1 MFYSTRSRLII
12 GFIGVSILV
21 GVISLFVGSRL
32 IYRAVLNEATMRISR
47 DLNAAREIYL
57 SRIKTM
63 DMALNVAALDPEFRS
78 LFYELDFDR
87 LLNKIKKIARQS
99 ELDFAG
105 ITDGNGITVC
115 RIGPNRPSSKDET
128 VINPV
133 VEFVLSR
140 GKATSGTVIL
150 PHEYLLLENPE
161 LAIRARIELLPT
173 PRAAPR
179 EEKDETSGMAL
190 CAGVPI
196 LDGQDVIGVLYGGKL
211 LSRDKEIV
219 DTVREIAFQGETF
232 KGRSIGTATI
242 FFKDLRISTNV
253 LTPQQERAI
262 GTRVSQEVKDRV
274 LIEGERWTD
283 RAFVVSDWYIT
294 AYEPIIDIYG
304 ERVGILYVGVLEDK
318 YVNVRRNLLTVF
330 ILITLAGMVIATGLG
345 YFLAHKITVPV
356 RQLINA
362 GNEAAKGN
370 LDPEIGPI
378 SNNEIGSLQTAFS
391 KMLHSLRE
399 RDERQRAESE
409 HKLILSEKQASI
421 GKLAAGVA
429 HEINN
434 PLTGVLTFTHML
446 LKRTDLNDEIRN
458 DLQTIAKETE
468 RVRRIVKGLLDF
480 SRQTKLDPEPTDINR
495 LVKNTIEL
503 VENQALI
510 KGLILGFIPG
520 DDLPVRTVDRSQL
533 QSVLLNII
541 MNAIDASDPGDS
553 ITVTTGI
560 GVSSAETVPAQER
573 EKASSGPAGDDQTG
587 RGEHAVKGIEIAV
600 TDTGC
605 GIPPA
610 NLDKLFDPF
619 FTTKDV
625 GQGTGLGLAVSYGII
640 ERHGGK
646 IRVHSEVDK
655 GSTFTIWLPLE
666 DKIEK

>member
-1 MFYSTRSRLII
+1 MFYSTRSRLIV
-12 GFIGVSILV
+12 GFLGVSILV
-21 GVISLFVGSRL
+21 GMISLLVGSRL

-63 DMALNVAALDPEFRS
+63 DMALNVAALDPELMS
-78 LFYELDFDR
+78 LLYEKEAEP
-87 LLNKIKKIARQS
+87 LLNKVKKIGRQS

-105 ITDGNGITVC
+105 ITDENGITLC
-115 RIGPNRPSSKDET
+115 RIGPNSKSSERNEAN
-128 VINPV
+128 NPIA
-133 VEFVLSR
+133 EYVLSR
-140 GKATSGTVIL
+140 GKAVSGTVIL
-150 PHEYLLLENPE
+150 PHEFLLQEDPK
-161 LAIRARIELLPT
+161 LAGRARIELLPT
-173 PRAAPR
+173 PMAAPR
-179 EEKDETSGMAL
+179 EKKVESSGMAL

-196 LDGQDVIGVLYGGKL
+196 LDGQDVIGVFYGGKL
-211 LSRDKEIV
+211 LNRDREIV
-219 DTVREIAFQGETF
+219 DTVRETAFQGETF

-253 LTPQQERAI
+253 LDLQQERAI
-262 GTRVSQEVKDRV
+262 GTRVSQEVKTRV
-274 LIEGERWTD
+274 LVEGKQWTD

-294 AYEPIIDIYG
+294 AYEPIIDIHG

-318 YVNVRRNLLTVF
+318 YVDVRRNLLSVF
-330 ILITLAGMVIATGLG
+330 ILITIAGMVVATGLG
-345 YFLAHKITVPV
+345 YLLAHKITVPV
-356 RQLINA
+356 RQLISA
-362 GNEAAKGN
+362 GHEAAKGN

-378 SNNEIGSLQTAFS
+378 SNNEIGSLQKTFS
-391 KMLHSLRE
+391 EMLSSLRE
-399 RDERQRAESE
+399 RDERQRVESE

-446 LKRTDLNDEIRN
+446 LKRTDLDVETRN

-468 RVRRIVKGLLDF
+468 RVRQIVKGLLDF

-495 LVKNTIEL
+495 LIRNTIEL

-510 KGLILGFIPG
+510 KGVVLGFIPG
-520 DDLPVRTVDRSQL
+520 EDLPVRTVDRSQL

-541 MNAIDASDPGDS
+541 MNAIDASAPGDS
-553 ITVTTGI
+553 VTVETGI
-560 GVSSAETVPAQER
+560 GVSSAESGQAPGTVE
-573 EKASSGPAGDDQTG
+573 EGHSGGS
-587 RGEHAVKGIEIAV
+587 EHAVKGIEIAI
-600 TDTGC
+600 TDTGA
-605 GIPPA
+605 GIPPQ

-646 IRVHSEVDK
+646 IRVHSEVEK

-666 DKIEK
+666 EKIEN